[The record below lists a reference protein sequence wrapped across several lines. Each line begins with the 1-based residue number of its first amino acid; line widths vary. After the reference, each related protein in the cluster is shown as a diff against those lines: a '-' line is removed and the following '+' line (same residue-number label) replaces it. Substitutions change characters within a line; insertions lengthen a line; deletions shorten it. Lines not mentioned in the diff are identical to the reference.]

1 MNRRLVSFV
10 VLGMFAISSSAS
22 SQAGPWKHAGSS
34 PKAVSA
40 LCSIFGSTVSQASL
54 DPTSF
59 YYPTEGA
66 LGTVAVGEVYTISVT
81 GSGTGTFRMVA
92 DPSGTITL
100 AGPASVPA
108 TLTYTVNTAAPQ
120 QSQGVGYYFDSLSG
134 TVTVNASCKAAA
146 VSTALPAPVVIS
158 KTISGAPTTKNSTHT
173 ALSAN
178 GSSQVFESQ
187 ETDLVASNSQIAN
200 GQDIYRVVNGV
211 TVLENKNTS
220 GGQLLGTSSLPAI
233 SQDGNVVAFLYNTG
247 TSQAA
252 AKDLIT
258 GQMWA
263 GSSGQNKH
271 QVDKGM
277 GGAAPN
283 GPASGAP
290 SVSSNGTKKLVF
302 CSAASNLVNGDSNG
316 TRDVFLVDPT
326 NVNSTPQRI
335 STDSTGTQI
344 AGDSCDAK
352 ISADGSKVTFTVSA
366 ASMFGTAARQVVRK
380 DLNTG
385 VLELLSPSRNGGGK
399 GANADSSEPSISGD
413 GGVVAF
419 TSAASDLDGLG
430 TPAGG
435 SEVFISIAQDG
446 ADGTPRVIKRARSAD
461 GIVPNNASLHPQITN
476 DGTVVV
482 MQTLASNFFGSKAA
496 TPSCGAI
503 AITTN
508 FFSPTLLGSSL
519 CNGAT
524 KNQNP
529 TISGD
534 GTMAGFDSN
543 APQTGTASNNSNAYA
558 QNAGAA
564 GTGVPNLSGDYSGQ
578 WFDPNQSGQGIV
590 VDVIHPD
597 ANNNRA
603 VLLTWFVYV
612 GGQPTWVQGAGIPK
626 AGSGDKSGSVIV
638 QMDQVGI
645 FQGKSFPLGQATAT
659 GTLWGSITLTFTNAN
674 NGTMSWTS
682 SYPGFSNGSM
692 PITHFLPVG
701 LPSQDAAGAKIRACY
716 SGNWFNP
723 AQSGHGFEFEVI
735 PANPPVLAIDWFA
748 FGPNGAPVWL
758 QGAGSVSG
766 NSATM
771 QLQLIDGAGA
781 QFPPNYNPATI
792 SQHLWGTATFTFTDA
807 SHATV
812 SWNSSIPGYGS
823 GSQPLQPTLGQGLLD
838 RRTCH

>member
-1 MNRRLVSFV
+1 MSLVPALLLLALTPL
-10 VLGMFAISSSAS
+10 LG
-22 SQAGPWKHAGSS
+22 
-34 PKAVSA
+34 VSA
-40 LCSIFGSTVSQASL
+40 TSSWVTRAGGGKALSVPCESFNLISGNYDTSTVIT
-54 DPTSF
+54 DGIP
-59 YYPTEGA
+59 
-66 LGTVAVGEVYTISVT
+66 GTPSPGEVYTVSISGIT
-81 GSGTGTFRMVA
+81 GSFRLVD
-92 DPSGTITL
+92 DPSGTHTL
-100 AGPASVPA
+100 AGPTSLPGTLTYSVPA
-108 TLTYTVNTAAPQ
+108 TPST
-120 QSQGVGYYFDSLSG
+120 SFGVGYYIDSGAG
-134 TVTVNASCKAAA
+134 TYNVTASCKGAA

-211 TVLENKNTS
+211 TVLENKS
-220 GGQLLGTSSLPAI
+220 SSGQLLGTSSLPAI

-247 TSQAA
+247 TSQAT

-258 GQMWA
+258 GQMYA
-263 GSSGQNKH
+263 GNSGQNKH

-335 STDSTGTQI
+335 STDSTGAQI

-352 ISADGSKVTFTVSA
+352 ISADGSKVAFTVSA

-385 VLELLSPSRNGGGK
+385 VLELLSPSKSGGGK

-446 ADGTPRVIKRARSAD
+446 ADGTPRVIERARSAD
-461 GIVPNNASLHPQITN
+461 GIVPNNSSLHPQISN

-482 MQTLASNFFGSKAA
+482 MQTLASNFFGGKAA
-496 TPSCGAI
+496 TPSCGAV
-503 AITTN
+503 AISTN

-519 CNGAT
+519 CNGQT

-543 APQTGTASNNSNAYA
+543 APQTGTASSNSNAYA

-612 GGQPTWVQGAGIPK
+612 GGQPTWVQGAGVPK

-792 SQHLWGTATFTFTDA
+792 SQHVWGTATFTFTDA

-812 SWNSSIPGYGS
+812 SWNSSLPGYGS

-838 RRTCH
+838 RRTSCQ